1 MPYPCDQ
8 MRTFVVRYQLI
19 NIGGNGPRRCVR
31 RPDGGMDFSNKS
43 IHIYG
48 VFLMLLN
55 DIQSTVALG
64 RELNIFPGSFK
75 GTVQGTGRSI
85 AVGAALKIKIA
96 QEGEVPT
103 DPTLEVRNEQDDRGI
118 DEGSPRWHTASVG
131 PDKEQSP
138 EIDLAQ
144 AAMVLRYLELEF
156 GQWEH
161 DDGVRGTVKHLIRS
175 NESALDLD
183 EIEEIFG
190 TDDPQVVLNAI
201 EMAAK
206 KADLERFEHDIVAMV
221 EKAVA
226 DADPDEAEP
235 EWLADAIC
243 KGAKN
248 QKSKLGVMMV
258 RGTVTKAN
266 GIKMRSWL
274 DGLIVLQQ

>member
-1 MPYPCDQ
+1 
-8 MRTFVVRYQLI
+8 
-19 NIGGNGPRRCVR
+19 
-31 RPDGGMDFSNKS
+31 
-43 IHIYG
+43 
-48 VFLMLLN
+48 MLLN
-55 DIQSTVALG
+55 DIQSTIELG
-64 RELNIFPGSFK
+64 RELKIFPGSFK
-75 GTVQGTGRSI
+75 GTIQGTARVHAINAG
-85 AVGAALKIKIA
+85 LKIKVA

-103 DPTLEVRNEQDDRGI
+103 DPTLEVRNEQDDRGV

-144 AAMVLRYLELEF
+144 AAMVLRYLEEEF

-258 RGTVTKAN
+258 RGTVPKAN